1 MEKENILIASIG
13 YCAERNGDVIHR
25 HELAEYLNNIS
36 KEKLTSNSNIV
47 IQIFGDII
55 NISSQPENENPFGR
69 LKTDAYYH
77 LIEFDAM
84 HSANKVALKALK
96 KATWAIWIA
105 VAAIGVD
112 IIINL
117 INVFMP

>member
-55 NISSQPENENPFGR
+55 NISSDPENQDPFGR
-69 LKTDAYYH
+69 LKTSAHYH
-77 LIEFDAM
+77 LIEYDAM
-84 HSANKVALKALK
+84 HSTNKLALKSLK
-96 KATWAIWIA
+96 RSTIAIYIA
-105 VAAIGVD
+105 VAAI
-112 IIINL
+112 L
-117 INVFMP
+117 IEVLMTLIT